1 MGHLKCPKCEETSS
15 LVWTTVTV
23 DTPEVSM
30 VVDCLH
36 KKVKLSSEVSGTTV
50 ITRCDVYTD
59 LEPPGPPT
67 NE

>member
-1 MGHLKCPKCEETSS
+1 M
-15 LVWTTVTV
+15 WTTVTV